1 MSNTVDFS
9 CFTHEEADRLSL
21 YLQVEGMRCAS
32 CAWKIEQSLRA
43 HEGVEARINFST
55 QRLRLT
61 WPNGKNK
68 EARSAANAFAAEIE
82 TLGFHVAP
90 FDPDG
95 RAEAERAEE
104 RELMSC
110 LAVAGFATLA
120 VMLFVDPLWFLPK
133 EAVEGPTRD
142 LMHWVM
148 GLIAM
153 PATLYCGRPFF
164 RSAVGALSHR
174 RMNMDVPISL
184 AVLLA
189 NGMSLFETIRHGPY
203 VYFDASVMLLF
214 FLLIGRYLDQ
224 KARGKARETAMS
236 LLAMLEG
243 TAKVLRMGQTQA
255 VRIRDII
262 PGEILLVAA
271 GEKIAADGT
280 ITKGTS
286 DIDTRLVTGESLPRS
301 LNVSDRVYAGMINMS
316 APIEVKVSAAADE
329 SLLSEMVGLMEK
341 AEQSQSPYVR
351 LADRIAGIYAPAVH
365 ILALATFIGWMMFG
379 FVTHRPVAW
388 EDALLKAVAV
398 LIITCPCAL
407 GLAVP
412 VAHVMA
418 SSQLFSRGILLKSGK
433 AIEALAR
440 VDTVI
445 FDKTGT
451 LTTGEPTWLNPSAL
465 TGADLDIARAMA
477 AHSRHPLSQAIA
489 GDKAPEIPDL
499 VVEEV
504 SGQGLLGKIGP
515 DIYRMG
521 RATWVGANGSGD
533 GMELWFQ
540 SIRAGSSLP
549 PIRLDF
555 KDAERT
561 DAREVVTRLRAM
573 GLQVVMLSGDRA
585 AIAEA
590 TAASLG
596 IKDAYGEMSPV
607 EKVEIIR
614 RYEARGMKVLMVG
627 DGLND
632 AAALTAASV
641 SMSPSSA
648 VDITQNAADLV
659 YRGKALSPVATA
671 IQVARDTQTIV
682 KQNFAISLGY
692 NVLAVPA
699 AILGFATPLLAAIAM
714 SSSSLIVVLNALRL
728 KLKVRKA

>member
-1 MSNTVDFS
+1 MSESVDFS
-9 CFTHEEADRLSL
+9 CFAHEESDRLSL

-61 WPNGKNK
+61 WPSGNAKQ
-68 EARSAANAFAAEIE
+68 ANRYAAEIE
-82 TLGFHVAP
+82 ALGFHVAP

-104 RELMSC
+104 RDLMSC

-120 VMLFVDPLWFLPK
+120 VMLFVDPLWFLPR
-133 EAVEGPTRD
+133 EAVAGATRD

-164 RSAVGALSHR
+164 RSAIGALSHR

-184 AVLLA
+184 AVILA

-243 TAKVLRMGQTQA
+243 TAKVLRMGRTEA
-255 VRIRDII
+255 VRILDIA
-262 PGEILLVAA
+262 PGDTLVVAV
-271 GEKIAADGT
+271 GEKVAADGT
-280 ITKGTS
+280 ISKGQS
-286 DIDTRLVTGESLPRS
+286 EIDTRLVTGETLPRA
-301 LNVSDRVYAGMINMS
+301 LNMGERVYAGMINIS
-316 APIEVKVSAAADE
+316 APIEVTVSAAADE

-365 ILALATFIGWMMFG
+365 LLALATFIGWIILG
-379 FVTHRPVAW
+379 AATHHPVAW

-440 VDTVI
+440 IDTVI

-451 LTTGEPTWLNPSAL
+451 LTTGEPSWLNPAALSAH
-465 TGADLDIARAMA
+465 DLDIARAMA
-477 AHSRHPLSQAIA
+477 ARSRHPLSQAIA
-489 GDKAPEIPDL
+489 GDNPHDIPDL
-499 VVEEV
+499 VVNEI
-504 SGQGLLGKIGP
+504 SGQGLSGMIGE
-515 DIYRMG
+515 DTYQLG
-521 RATWVGANGSGD
+521 RASWVGGSGAGT

-540 SIRAGSSLP
+540 ATRSGISEA

-555 KDAERT
+555 ADAERS
-561 DAREVVTRLRAM
+561 DARDVITRLHGM
-573 GLQVVMLSGDRA
+573 GLHVIMLSGDRHS
-585 AIAEA
+585 IADA
-590 TAASLG
+590 TASSLG
-596 IKDAYGEMSPV
+596 IKEIYGELSPV
-607 EKVEIIR
+607 DKVGIITG
-614 RYEARGMKVLMVG
+614 YQSRGMKALMVG

-632 AAALTAASV
+632 AAALTAATV

-648 VDITQNAADLV
+648 VDITQNAADLI

-671 IQVARDTQTIV
+671 IQVARDTQAIV
-682 KQNFAISLGY
+682 KQNFAISLSY

-699 AILGFATPLLAAIAM
+699 AVLGFATPLLAAIAM
-714 SSSSLIVVLNALRL
+714 SSSSLIVVINALRL
-728 KLKVRKA
+728 KLKVRRA

>member
-1 MSNTVDFS
+1 MSNAVDYS

-43 HEGVEARINFST
+43 HAGVEARINFST

-61 WPNGKNK
+61 WPRGHTKQANG
-68 EARSAANAFAAEIE
+68 FAEEIE
-82 TLGFHVAP
+82 ALGFHVAP
-90 FDPDG
+90 FDPDS
-95 RAEAERAEE
+95 RAEAMRDEE
-104 RELMSC
+104 RDLMSC

-133 EAVEGPTRD
+133 EAVAGPTRD

-164 RSAVGALSHR
+164 RSAIGALSHR
-174 RMNMDVPISL
+174 RTNMDVPISL
-184 AVLLA
+184 AVVLA
-189 NGMSLFETIRHGPY
+189 NSMSLFETIRHGPY

-243 TAKVLRMGQTQA
+243 TATVLRMGQTEA
-255 VRIRDII
+255 VRIRDIAQ
-262 PGEILLVAA
+262 GEILLVAA
-271 GEKIAADGT
+271 GEKIAADGA
-280 ITKGTS
+280 ISKGQS
-286 DIDTRLVTGESLPRS
+286 DIDTRLVTGETLPRS
-301 LNVSDRVYAGMINMS
+301 LKVGDLVYAGMINMS
-316 APIEVKVSAAADE
+316 APLEVKVSAAADE

-351 LADRIAGIYAPAVH
+351 LADRIAGVYAPAVH
-365 ILALATFIGWMMFG
+365 VLALATFVGWMVLG
-379 FVTHRPVAW
+379 AVTHRPVAW

-433 AIEALAR
+433 AIEALSR
-440 VDTVI
+440 IDMVI

-451 LTTGEPTWLNPSAL
+451 LTTGEPAWLNPAAL
-465 TGADLDIARAMA
+465 SISDLSVLRAMA
-477 AHSRHPLSQAIA
+477 ARSRHPLSRAVA
-489 GDKAPEIPDL
+489 GDNVPIIPDL
-499 VVEEV
+499 VVNEIA
-504 SGQGLLGKIGP
+504 GQGLVGRV
-515 DIYRMG
+515 DQDVYRLG
-521 RATWVGANGSGD
+521 RASWVGAAGAGD
-533 GMELWFQ
+533 SMELWFQ
-540 SIRAGSSLP
+540 ATRSGKSET
-549 PIRLDF
+549 PIRLEFADE
-555 KDAERT
+555 ARS
-561 DAREVVTRLRAM
+561 DAREVVIRLRRM
-573 GLQVVMLSGDRA
+573 GLDVIMLSGDRQS
-585 AIAEA
+585 IAEA

-596 IKDAYGEMSPV
+596 IMDTYGELSPV
-607 EKVEIIR
+607 EKVDII
-614 RYEARGMKVLMVG
+614 AGFQNRGIRALMVG

-641 SMSPSSA
+641 SMSPSTA

-659 YRGKALSPVATA
+659 YRGNSLSPVATA
-671 IQVARDTQTIV
+671 IQVARDTQAIV
-682 KQNFAISLGY
+682 RQNFAISLGY

-699 AILGFATPLLAAIAM
+699 AILGIVTPLVAAIAM

-728 KLKVRKA
+728 KLKVPKT